1 MCKVKEFFSRIVSE
15 ITNKPAQ
22 SAIDVVLFAIL
33 LYALYVFLKKTD
45 AVRLYKYLM
54 IFLAVGVVLS
64 SEILGMHL
72 MKRTMEYAFI
82 LVIIGM
88 AALFPQETRRGFWKI
103 SSPRDMQQG
112 FNTQYDCTDEEL
124 KSAIND
130 IVRASLNMAKKNVGA
145 LIVITPDHISNHI
158 KESGTILDSRISGGL
173 LESIFVTKGPL
184 HDGAVL
190 IRGNRILAA
199 GCFLPLTQSLEVDK
213 ELGTRHRAGIG
224 VSETNNV
231 LTIIVSEETG
241 VISTA
246 YRGELTRYYDSEM
259 LTDKLWEFYGLKSI
273 ADAPKKKSKRGRN
286 GGKERK

>member
-1 MCKVKEFFSRIVSE
+1 MEFINNIIKE
-15 ITNKPAQ
+15 ITTKPVQ
-22 SAIDVVLFAIL
+22 SVVDVVLFAIL
-33 LYALYVFLKKTD
+33 LYALYAFLQKTD

-54 IFLAVGVVLS
+54 IFLAVGVVLTS
-64 SEILGMHL
+64 PMVGLHL
-72 MKRTMEYAFI
+72 MSRTMEYAFI
-82 LVIIGM
+82 IVIIGI

-103 SSPRDMQQG
+103 SSPPDMQQG
-112 FNTQYDCTDEEL
+112 FNTTYDCTDEEL
-124 KSAIND
+124 KTAIDD

-145 LIVITPDHISNHI
+145 LIIITPDHISNHI
-158 KESGTILDSRISGGL
+158 KESGTMLDARVSGGL
-173 LESIFVTKGPL
+173 IESIFVTKGPL

-190 IRGNRILAA
+190 IRGNRIMAA

-259 LTDKLWEFYGLKSI
+259 LTDKLSEFYGLKSI
-273 ADAPKKKSKRGRN
+273 ADAPKKKTKRGR
-286 GGKERK
+286 GRKGAQE